1 MKPNASILIIIAV
14 SLIISTTLANDHL
27 EREQAQLNEILSQIV
42 QAKAEI
48 AQFDAKLAEINRK
61 ITALESQNELNWM
74 KRRRIVKLTEEKAAL
89 NAKRLI
95 YYQQLLDN
103 QNTARRIS
111 TELLDTIATII
122 DSTLLYINSGIATDE
137 RKGSLNYLMNVIEI
151 RNRIIDSRSVYTQI
165 ENDVYPEKLN
175 IQDYLQTA
183 QSNPQIRNDLLNLM
197 DEKISRITL
206 MIETAKEEEMLQN
219 RLEQFTLEMSSV
231 IGEIDKEDINSF
243 RTNKSADSPTEW
255 TYTGPTDNDVNL
267 DFNNWVSNT
276 QPEILSSLSRFDYL
290 PLIKSM
296 EPTELPY
303 YIFTLDSLRNYYIA
317 EKQKLLKP

>member
-1 MKPNASILIIIAV
+1 MKPNASIMIIIAV
-14 SLIISTTLANDHL
+14 SLLISTTLANDHL
-27 EREQAQLNEILSQIV
+27 EREQARLNEMLSQIV
-42 QAKAEI
+42 QVKAEI
-48 AQFDAKLAEINRK
+48 AQFDGKLAEINRK
-61 ITALESQNELNWM
+61 ITDLESQNELNWM

-89 NAKRLI
+89 NAKRLN
-95 YYQQLLDN
+95 YYQQLLDH
-103 QNTARRIS
+103 QNAAHRIS

-122 DSTLLYINSGIATDE
+122 DSTLLHINSGIATDE

-151 RNRIIDSRSVYTQI
+151 RNRIIDSHTVYAQT
-165 ENDVYPEKLN
+165 ENDVYPAKLN

-183 QSNPQIRNDLLNLM
+183 QSNPQIRNDLFNLM
-197 DEKISRITL
+197 DEKISELTL

-219 RLEQFTLEMSSV
+219 RLEQFTLQMSTV
-231 IGEIDKEDINSF
+231 IGEIDNENRNSF
-243 RTNKSADSPTEW
+243 RENQSADPQTEW
-255 TYTGPTDNDVNL
+255 TYSGPTDNNVNL
-267 DFNNWVSNT
+267 DFDNWVSNT

-296 EPTELPY
+296 EPTELPN